1 MHCMP
6 HNVISNLQ
14 SQTITMKAENESVEM
29 LTTSGMADLAEWF
42 AGAYAASTSCEIELE
57 AFQYRKRAS
66 VVQTRTLH
74 IADTKSEF
82 TGSEGD
88 AAV

>member
-42 AGAYAASTSCEIELE
+42 AGAYAASTSCGTDWKHFNIANEQLSYKQEL
-57 AFQYRKRAS
+57 S
-66 VVQTRTLH
+66 
-74 IADTKSEF
+74 I
-82 TGSEGD
+82 
-88 AAV
+88 